1 MNTNLNLI
9 NPVSQDEIFAMN
21 NTEKWKTSA
30 LNAEEFQNYILQHSQ
45 YYFSSLNNIFLFML
59 KDLASLSYF
68 DKVFV
73 RDGAL
78 SLALFFL
85 QNPSPRQLNTKLII
99 DFELAYLVPAGWKQ
113 NVIFSQF
120 NLDELNPKDRNSLII
135 TFHPDEL
142 HAPKDIFREK
152 IRSIQMKD
160 SYQKI
165 ILLMTDPRAYEH
177 QGFINPG
184 VIEKT
189 VILQE
194 ELNRPVIP
202 QDLKSL
208 SPLEISQADFIEI
221 NPYKFLFSD
230 CFITWSLTY
239 HGAQPLHL
247 KREPNPHFKSVQSF
261 KFSPYHSVLLGESL
275 NNSGVFLTQEEL
287 EIFTFDQN
295 IAGDFMIN
303 LCTDGLKKYIFKLAQ
318 ENADTHR

>member
-1 MNTNLNLI
+1 

-78 SLALFFL
+78 SLGLFFL
-85 QNPSPRQLNTKLII
+85 QNPSPRQLRTKLII
-99 DFELAYLVPAGWKQ
+99 DFNLAYLVPTEWSE
-113 NVIFSQF
+113 NVLFSQF
-120 NLDELNPKDRNSLII
+120 NLDELNPKSRNSLII
-135 TFHPDEL
+135 TFHPDQL
-142 HAPKDIFREK
+142 HTPKDIFREK
-152 IRSIQMKD
+152 IKSIQMKD

-194 ELNRPVIP
+194 ELKRPVIS
-202 QDLKSL
+202 QELRSL

-221 NPYKFLFSD
+221 NPYKFLFND
-230 CFITWSLTY
+230 CFITWTLTY

-247 KREPNPHFKSVQSF
+247 KREFNPLFKPMQSF
-261 KFSPYHSVLLGESL
+261 KFSPYHSVLIGQPVKS
-275 NNSGVFLTQEEL
+275 SGVLLTQEEL

-295 IAGDFMIN
+295 IPGDFMIN
-303 LCTDGLKKYIFKLAQ
+303 LCSDGFKKYIFELAQ
-318 ENADTHR
+318 EHADTYR